1 MRIAFVIGSLTGGGA
16 ERVVAMLANEFV
28 NRGYEVGIISI
39 ASSEKSYSISEQ
51 VKLLYCLNSY
61 KIPGIS
67 FIRRVGDLRSTL
79 KDFEPEVCIS
89 FTVAVNIY
97 SLLASIGQKW
107 RLIICE
113 RNDPKFDPQSRF
125 LRLLRKMTYNL
136 ADGYVFQTTGE
147 RDYFPEKIRNRS
159 SVIANPIN
167 SSIPRPFEGV
177 RDKRFVTAV
186 RLEPQ
191 KNLKLAI
198 DAFYDFCFNHEDFT
212 FDIYGEGAQKE
223 YLQQYIN
230 ERGLADKV
238 HLLGR
243 SDKLYED
250 MKNAFAF
257 ILSSDYEGMSNSM
270 LEAMALGLPV
280 ISTDYPSGG
289 ARMVIDDHNNGI
301 LVPVGNKGKM
311 CECMT
316 ELVECPDLA
325 TRLSDNACKIKDV
338 LSVTNILDMWE
349 ESIKTWGHKSG
360 K

>member
-28 NRGYEVGIISI
+28 NRGYEVGIIAI
-39 ASSEKSYSISEQ
+39 ASSEKSYSISDP
-51 VKLLYCLNSY
+51 VKLLYCLNTY

-67 FIRRVGDLRSTL
+67 FIRRVNDLRSTL
-79 KDFEPEVCIS
+79 KEFEPEVCIS

-97 SLLASIGQKW
+97 SLLASVGQDW

-198 DAFYDFCFNHEDFT
+198 DAFYDFYLNHEDFT

-289 ARMVIDDHNNGI
+289 ARMVIQNGINGI
-301 LVPVGNKGKM
+301 LVPVKDKNK
-311 CECMT
+311 
-316 ELVECPDLA
+316 LVEAMKLLA
-325 TRLSDNACKIKDV
+325 DNLDAARAMGRKAEEIKDD
-338 LSVTNILDMWE
+338 L
-349 ESIKTWGHKSG
+349 SIKRILSLWEKCILA
-360 K
+360 